1 MVYGGCGREL
11 LILVRNCYDELFI
24 MKSILI
30 KWMKLLRVLCWS
42 CVNFYCIKKRM
53 LKLYY

>member
-30 KWMKLLRVLCWS
+30 KWMILLRVLCWS
-42 CVNFYCIKKRM
+42 CVNFYCIKKEC
-53 LKLYY
+53 